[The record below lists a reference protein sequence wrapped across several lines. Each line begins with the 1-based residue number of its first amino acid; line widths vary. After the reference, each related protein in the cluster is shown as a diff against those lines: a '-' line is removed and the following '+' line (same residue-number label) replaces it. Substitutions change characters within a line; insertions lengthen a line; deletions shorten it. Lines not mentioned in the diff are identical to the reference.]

1 MILPFGEKRPRI
13 GKDVFIAPTAVVIGD
28 VELADGASVWY
39 GAVLR
44 GDMEPITVGRGS
56 NIQDNCTVHT
66 EIGFPTR
73 IGAGV
78 TIGHHAVIHGCV
90 IADECLIS
98 IGATLLNGS
107 VIRTGS
113 VVAAG
118 AVVKEGQAI
127 GPGELAAGVPAAAK
141 RALTAADRE
150 LVRHAA
156 RVYSDLAA
164 QHTAMIAAERP

>member
-1 MILPFGEKRPRI
+1 
-13 GKDVFIAPTAVVIGD
+13 
-28 VELADGASVWY
+28 
-39 GAVLR
+39 
-44 GDMEPITVGRGS
+44 
-56 NIQDNCTVHT
+56 
-66 EIGFPTR
+66 
-73 IGAGV
+73 V

-90 IADECLIS
+90 IEDECLIS

-118 AVVKEGQAI
+118 AVVKEGQAL

-164 QHTAMIAAERP
+164 RHSAMVAAERP